1 MHSLLWQ
8 GEGVL
13 KFGVNYTSP
22 IGNLVIHATDHGL
35 CSVLKSKPIGKE
47 VANAHLLQ
55 AVDELNEYFSGLRTD
70 FDVSLDI
77 MGTEFQR
84 DCWKE
89 LVKIPFGETISYLDL
104 AKRVATSKH
113 CRAVANAN
121 NKNKL
126 PIFIPCHRVIGSD
139 GSLTG
144 FAWGL
149 DIKEFLLKKEGAERE
164 SAPSTHKRENTFIK

>member
-1 MHSLLWQ
+1 M
-8 GEGVL
+8 
-13 KFGVNYTSP
+13 KFAINYASP
-22 IGNLVIHATDHGL
+22 IGNLVINATNQGI
-35 CSVLKSKPIGKE
+35 CSISKTEPIHDE
-47 VANAHLLQ
+47 NSNPHLEQ
-55 AVDELNEYFSGLRTD
+55 AATELNEYFDGLRTD
-70 FDVSLDI
+70 FDISLDI
-77 MGTEFQR
+77 SGTDFQKN
-84 DCWKE
+84 CWQE
-89 LVKIPFGETISYLDL
+89 LVKIPFGETISYLEL
-104 AKRVATSKH
+104 AQRVASPKH